1 MEEKNKETINI
12 SLKTAIILII
22 ITILI
27 VGVIVYGYGYF
38 LKKAK
43 NQEKV
48 NVEETKTTNVVKE
61 NKEEKEEKE
70 LEEEI
75 KKEEINDVKTY
86 NKDEIVSNA
95 DYKNDLDKTSYKTLG
110 DDTYSV
116 KDIIVPYIKMESK
129 EIEKINT
136 EIKAIY
142 QDLVLKFKG
151 FANEEETMGY
161 VKSSYDTYLNDNVLS
176 VVLTIEEGETYLPIY
191 TYYTYNIDL
200 STLKQLSYAEVCDK
214 FNYENTKIENKLKE
228 IISTQEEIEG
238 LDDESKTNS
247 INRSID
253 YYKKEKE
260 NNTLNYY
267 IDDNKKINIVIKL
280 ENEEISPSTFFK
292 IINI

>member
-27 VGVIVYGYGYF
+27 VGVIVYGYAYF

-48 NVEETKTTNVVKE
+48 NVEENKTTNVVNQ

-75 KKEEINDVKTY
+75 EQEKINDVKTY
-86 NKDEIVSNA
+86 NKDEIVYNA
-95 DYKNDLDKTSYKTLG
+95 DYKNDLEKTSYKTLG
-110 DDTYSV
+110 EDTYSV
-116 KDIIVPYIKMESK
+116 KDIIVPYIKMESN
-129 EIEKINT
+129 EIEKINN
-136 EIKAIY
+136 EIEKIY
-142 QDLVLKFKG
+142 QDLVKKFKG

-161 VKSSYDTYLNDNVLS
+161 VKASYSSYLNDNILS
-176 VVLTIEEGETYLPIY
+176 LVLTIEEGETYLPIY

-200 STLKQLSYAEVCDK
+200 STLELLSYTDICDK
-214 FNYENTKIENKLKE
+214 LNYEKQKIENKMKE
-228 IISTQEEIEG
+228 IITTQEEIAG
-238 LDDESKTNS
+238 LDEASKTDC
-247 INRSID
+247 INKSID
-253 YYKKEKE
+253 YYKEEQE
-260 NNTLNYY
+260 NNTLRYY
-267 IDDNKKINIVIKL
+267 IDNNKKLNVVIKL

-292 IINI
+292 VIKF